1 MISNL
6 LLNRTS
12 NNDTFVNY
20 ESEEIT
26 QETETRCGEAFIEAY
41 NTVPQTITTGGNVFF
56 PVVSLQENLDT
67 NSATGEF
74 TIKKDGFYYLA
85 IGIAASG
92 TDVTVPPTPSIPQF
106 SIFVNGVFKPS
117 SPFVAVEGALLQL
130 KAGDII
136 TVKPTAASS
145 TVVTNVNAGKNPS
158 VTAKIVI
165 FKI

>member
-12 NNDTFVNY
+12 NNNTFVNY

-26 QETETRCGEAFIEAY
+26 QETETICGAAFIEAY

-74 TIKKDGFYYLA
+74 TIKTDGFYYLA
-85 IGIAASG
+85 IGIVAAG
-92 TDVTVPPTPSIPQF
+92 TDVTVPPTPSIAQF

-117 SPFVAVEGALLQL
+117 SPFVAVEGALFRL